1 MNREKHKL
9 PRRILALLLTLAMFV
24 TMFPTAMFA
33 TNGNAESS
41 VPTLDVSK
49 SKTAENLVQQ
59 EDGSWQ
65 SDVTLSLPAADY
77 SQQIDVVFVI
87 DDTSAG
93 SGIFEASA
101 NALLDELAEKKNLD
115 INVGLVT
122 FDAVARDW
130 LAVTSNNAY
139 SGLVSI
145 KDSGALNA
153 LKKAIGAELSY
164 NNPEGYTQKIG
175 GTNTEWP
182 IAMATDMLNNS
193 GRQDAEKQMLI
204 FSDMYGYVYRGT
216 MNVGGT
222 EYQDVPMGII
232 HSGSDLA
239 QLGISAPK
247 YDSWNELCKN
257 NNEKNDTRYDS
268 FFRDSSWDAY
278 WKIYQGLGDSI
289 PERVEVNTPEWGV
302 RYFTPF
308 EKSTCLTYEN
318 IFAARNQGVQITII
332 NNDFSTDYDAIQKIK
347 NEMLDDLVEN
357 NHVSLIRETVEDP
370 EVGFTSDQMNTIFDD
385 LTDELIQVVDAGSYV
400 VDVIGDDFDFVK
412 DSAPT
417 LTVEGGAV
425 QVTFCESD
433 VLEESGATA
442 AWYYGDNAEDPRFE
456 LYYYADG
463 TQNPYDEEHLGECF
477 IWKTNEA
484 ITKDATVQL
493 TYTVQL
499 SNPKTDPG
507 TYGQFDGNGDSIV
520 DGTEEMVKLE
530 SALYTNESATIYPM
544 ETGSTEVGTPEDFPK
559 PSVSYTITEE
569 EPITIT
575 PADITIYTGGAGYG
589 GVTDANGNIIQSTE
603 TTGLPEPGYHITLTE
618 SAVDWLREQL
628 NLGEDAGLTAQD
640 LSEYLSFDY
649 NNGGVT
655 RHWDMA
661 YVGVYDQDAAGQ
673 PTQYV
678 YSLLPSETGDSSED
692 LVPVRL
698 LYWEDSNGDKVLSQD
713 ESPINT
719 DDILMAQDIVSKNY
733 AMTINPGEL
742 DQDEIK
748 ATLAVDGE
756 QKTFDV
762 NIGTGT
768 LTVKSTTNDETTTM
782 IASNEND
789 VNSSTIQA
797 VGNNVTYY
805 VNDSEVEIN
814 NDSNRVQLLVDEIS
828 NNDGFNT
835 TMGNDAIDRVADQF
849 AGSADLSYDT
859 AYMDLVDTENGN
871 AVVTMGDDDWLDLY
885 WPAPNNAAAD
895 SKYYI
900 VHYTDM
906 NRLEITD
913 DVAQAA
919 AKEIE
924 GKRVTIGEN
933 DYIKFNVTS
942 FSPFVLVWEEKEPYV
957 PPYNPGTGDNDDDEP
972 PALNTEDHYLYIEG
986 YPEDY
991 RTGEYSDNEDLW
1003 PVKPQGN
1010 ITRAEVATVFYR
1022 LLKDEVRDE
1031 VETDVNSFTDVNADD
1046 WFNITV
1052 SSLANMGI
1060 IAGYEDGSF
1069 RPNAPITRAEFA
1081 AIAARFF
1088 ENNDVEYNEGLFEDI
1103 TGDEWYADIVAAA
1116 VAHDLISGYPD
1127 GTMRPM
1133 ANITRA
1139 EACAIVNRT
1148 IDRRPHDEHLCPVE
1162 EMRTW
1167 PDNQPGAWYYAD
1179 MQEATNGH
1187 YYEWIDIDG
1196 NEFEEWTEVDKDYD
1210 WTKR

>member
-1 MNREKHKL
+1 MLNYKCF
-9 PRRILALLLTLAMFV
+9 AV
-24 TMFPTAMFA
+24 FA
-33 TNGNAESS
+33 T
-41 VPTLDVSK
+41 
-49 SKTAENLVQQ
+49 
-59 EDGSWQ
+59 
-65 SDVTLSLPAADY
+65 
-77 SQQIDVVFVI
+77 
-87 DDTSAG
+87 
-93 SGIFEASA
+93 
-101 NALLDELAEKKNLD
+101 
-115 INVGLVT
+115 
-122 FDAVARDW
+122 
-130 LAVTSNNAY
+130 TSNNNKLGEAF
-139 SGLVSI
+139 V
-145 KDSGALNA
+145 DFLNDG
-153 LKKAIGAELSY
+153 K
-164 NNPEGYTQKIG
+164 
-175 GTNTEWP
+175 
-182 IAMATDMLNNS
+182 MLNFAEIQDDIYYLLGS
-193 GRQDAEKQMLI
+193 GSKVIDEI
-204 FSDMYGYVYRGT
+204 GSGT
-216 MNVGGT
+216 DNEGNAYNFDFINDIKKIKITVGGQELDKEQIDENT
-222 EYQDVPMGII
+222 YGFGPLQDN
-232 HSGSDLA
+232 
-239 QLGISAPK
+239 K
-247 YDSWNELCKN
+247 Y
-257 NNEKNDTRYDS
+257 RY
-268 FFRDSSWDAY
+268 
-278 WKIYQGLGDSI
+278 K
-289 PERVEVNTPEWGV
+289 
-302 RYFTPF
+302 
-308 EKSTCLTYEN
+308 LTYYKDGYN
-318 IFAARNQGVQITII
+318 
-332 NNDFSTDYDAIQKIK
+332 
-347 NEMLDDLVEN
+347 
-357 NHVSLIRETVEDP
+357 
-370 EVGFTSDQMNTIFDD
+370 
-385 LTDELIQVVDAGSYV
+385 GS
-400 VDVIGDDFDFVK
+400 
-412 DSAPT
+412 A
-417 LTVEGGAV
+417 
-425 QVTFCESD
+425 
-433 VLEESGATA
+433 
-442 AWYYGDNAEDPRFE
+442 
-456 LYYYADG
+456 
-463 TQNPYDEEHLGECF
+463 ECF
-477 IWKTNEA
+477 VWEINENVSNFA
-484 ITKDATVQL
+484 PVQL
-493 TYTVQL
+493 TYSVKLTDPQ
-499 SNPKTDPG
+499 KTPG
-507 TYGQFDGNGDSIV
+507 TYGTYDAKGESSTEGRSLFTNNSATLYPFDSN
-520 DGTEEMVKLE
+520 GTEGEE
-530 SALYTNESATIYPM
+530 EAFN
-544 ETGSTEVGTPEDFPK
+544 K
-559 PSVSYTITEE
+559 PSVSYIIEDTT
-569 EPITIT
+569 PITIT

-618 SAVDWLREQL
+618 SAVDWLSEQ
-628 NLGEDAGLTAQD
+628 LGEDAGLTAQN

-655 RHWDMA
+655 RHWDME
-661 YVGVYDQDAAGQ
+661 YVGIYDQDAYGQ

-678 YSLLPSETGDSSED
+678 YSLLPSKTEDPSED

-698 LYWEDSNGDKVLSQD
+698 MYWEDNDNDGEYDDGETVVND
-713 ESPINT
+713 
-719 DDILMAQDIVSKNY
+719 DDIPMLANSVSKEY

-742 DQDEIK
+742 DQGKIQ
-748 ATLAVDGE
+748 ATLKVNNNTKA
-756 QKTFDV
+756 FDV

-859 AYMDLVDTENGN
+859 AYMDLVDTENGH
-871 AVVTMGDDDWLDLY
+871 AVVTMGDNDSLDLY
-885 WPAPNNAAAD
+885 WPAPSNAAAD

-1196 NEFEEWTEVDKDYD
+1196 SEFEEWTEVDKDYD